1 MDSDPITATPPSQRK
16 CQDDSIPSRP
26 AALQHEAA
34 LLEERSKKD
43 AVDKMPGHVPSAPLR
58 TKPVQASTASSKG
71 SEPPI
76 HAALKRSSALSAND
90 NTEICIDITGDQEE
104 IEQEGLIGG
113 SSDGTGS
120 NAAVPARFASL
131 APFLH
136 ASEKWFSNFD
146 PNLQQLLATRA
157 QQLAIHSQHFSSFNA
172 ALYILSKGPW
182 IPTHISVHVRQA
194 ALAAV
199 GVGWSWVNQVPTAFP
214 FSHFDASVSL
224 ATLEDVPTNQVAQVE
239 AVFAIYATLCG
250 NLSHNTRA
258 FLFTKYE
265 VQCSVCMRQ
274 LKVPIDLFL
283 ATVSSSTTIEEL
295 LRRMTPVWN
304 MAEIKDR
311 QECLCLELEKAS
323 SRCLKLGP
331 VVFIRLKAEQGE
343 TLPRIE
349 TGHFPLGHQFSFQ
362 TRTYEIRCLVT
373 TNRID
378 QDSQLLIIQA
388 GQSGMVTTYDH
399 NNGLRVLDSSRV
411 NSKLLITGVL
421 VLPVKSPKA
430 ILTTKDLITVA
441 GAVETACY
449 NKKQLKVVKGILKS
463 PKEKRN
469 LSSQTSRTNGSKKKS
484 HSNERKAKSSK
495 PKRSHGEC
503 EHDSLSAI
511 DPEGLPMTIL
521 GDAGPAKVGI
531 ISMFDGVGSVYHII
545 KKKLGKPPAVYIAA
559 EYDPVLRRLVSAE
572 IGLREDQQWGYNVEG
587 VATLYVKDVWDLL
600 DKKSL
605 ILRQAKAMY
614 PEIKWILIAG
624 SPCQD
629 LTFAGYLNG
638 LLGLTGKRSML
649 FFVVYVVVY
658 HLQKLFGFNAVRYLA
673 ENAGSM
679 QVVQCDR
686 NLKTGHQLD
695 HSEHFQ
701 LFLHCLGLSNKL
713 PAKQWLWDAGPY
725 FGIRRQRV
733 FLRSHLDTGVPPA
746 GIPPGD
752 DRWGPL
758 IYLTNEISLL
768 APLLRTRDYTSGGA
782 LKLSWTGYQPSAL
795 MWDYTFFGGKRSFAL
810 LCQLTNDSRIPKLPW
825 ANIVPAHFLPVWR
838 KFLAVLCAAKSASS
852 KKDELIEQL
861 APIFHNPN
869 VTLPMRILSVQEVR
883 KLSGLDTIL
892 TVERHGPA
900 LLTDKVVR
908 DFCGN
913 SFHPALIDAAL
924 GTDSQLQSWVH
935 GLNEGQPCHTEAP
948 PLNDVYAKYQDLLR
962 LVLEQGAK
970 RGVQLK
976 PDRVD
981 FEAKWRHC
989 TLDEPPEAAC
999 LPTVHQPTVFSFL
1012 QATKVTDKYEASRAA
1027 DIPFSNTSLSHAL
1040 EQAHMKWLQTSS
1052 LTFENVTLSSHMLR
1066 LAVAGGIG
1074 MRVTEQDV
1082 KRKYADLLQEY
1093 TSSDKLTTIAQLF
1106 VILQVATLGS
1116 THQFPFGFII
1126 WAPKIMQPPLI
1137 YVGAHKPCLLFLL
1150 IAHETEIWYCCV

>member
-265 VQCSVCMRQ
+265 VQCSVCIRQ

-484 HSNERKAKSSK
+484 HSNERKPS
-495 PKRSHGEC
+495 
-503 EHDSLSAI
+503 
-511 DPEGLPMTIL
+511 
-521 GDAGPAKVGI
+521 
-531 ISMFDGVGSVYHII
+531 
-545 KKKLGKPPAVYIAA
+545 
-559 EYDPVLRRLVSAE
+559 
-572 IGLREDQQWGYNVEG
+572 
-587 VATLYVKDVWDLL
+587 
-600 DKKSL
+600 
-605 ILRQAKAMY
+605 
-614 PEIKWILIAG
+614 
-624 SPCQD
+624 
-629 LTFAGYLNG
+629 
-638 LLGLTGKRSML
+638 
-649 FFVVYVVVY
+649 
-658 HLQKLFGFNAVRYLA
+658 
-673 ENAGSM
+673 
-679 QVVQCDR
+679 QV
-686 NLKTGHQLD
+686 
-695 HSEHFQ
+695 
-701 LFLHCLGLSNKL
+701 
-713 PAKQWLWDAGPY
+713 
-725 FGIRRQRV
+725 
-733 FLRSHLDTGVPPA
+733 
-746 GIPPGD
+746 
-752 DRWGPL
+752 
-758 IYLTNEISLL
+758 
-768 APLLRTRDYTSGGA
+768 
-782 LKLSWTGYQPSAL
+782 
-795 MWDYTFFGGKRSFAL
+795 
-810 LCQLTNDSRIPKLPW
+810 
-825 ANIVPAHFLPVWR
+825 
-838 KFLAVLCAAKSASS
+838 
-852 KKDELIEQL
+852 
-861 APIFHNPN
+861 NPN
-869 VTLPMRILSVQEVR
+869 AAMVNVNMIHSV
-883 KLSGLDTIL
+883 
-892 TVERHGPA
+892 P
-900 LLTDKVVR
+900 
-908 DFCGN
+908 
-913 SFHPALIDAAL
+913 
-924 GTDSQLQSWVH
+924 
-935 GLNEGQPCHTEAP
+935 
-948 PLNDVYAKYQDLLR
+948 
-962 LVLEQGAK
+962 
-970 RGVQLK
+970 
-976 PDRVD
+976 
-981 FEAKWRHC
+981 
-989 TLDEPPEAAC
+989 
-999 LPTVHQPTVFSFL
+999 
-1012 QATKVTDKYEASRAA
+1012 
-1027 DIPFSNTSLSHAL
+1027 
-1040 EQAHMKWLQTSS
+1040 
-1052 LTFENVTLSSHMLR
+1052 
-1066 LAVAGGIG
+1066 
-1074 MRVTEQDV
+1074 
-1082 KRKYADLLQEY
+1082 
-1093 TSSDKLTTIAQLF
+1093 
-1106 VILQVATLGS
+1106 
-1116 THQFPFGFII
+1116 
-1126 WAPKIMQPPLI
+1126 
-1137 YVGAHKPCLLFLL
+1137 
-1150 IAHETEIWYCCV
+1150 

>member
-16 CQDDSIPSRP
+16 CQDDGMPSRP
-26 AALQHEAA
+26 AALQHKAA

-43 AVDKMPGHVPSAPLR
+43 AVDKMPGHVPSASLR
-58 TKPVQASTASSKG
+58 TKPVQTPTASSKG

-172 ALYILSKGPW
+172 AFYILSKGPW

-214 FSHFDASVSL
+214 LINFDASVSL

-265 VQCSVCMRQ
+265 VQCSVCMRH

-283 ATVSSSTTIEEL
+283 ATVSSSTTMEEL

-323 SRCLKLGP
+323 SRCIKLGP

-349 TGHFPLGHQFSFQ
+349 TGHLPLGHQFSFQ

-441 GAVETACY
+441 GAVDTACY

-469 LSSQTSRTNGSKKKS
+469 LSSQTSRKNGSKKKS
-484 HSNERKAKSSK
+484 HSNERKAMSSK

-521 GDAGPAKVGI
+521 GDADPAKVGI

-600 DKKSL
+600 DKKLL

-649 FFVVYVVVY
+649 F
-658 HLQKLFGFNAVRYLA
+658 L
-673 ENAGSM
+673 
-679 QVVQCDR
+679 
-686 NLKTGHQLD
+686 
-695 HSEHFQ
+695 
-701 LFLHCLGLSNKL
+701 
-713 PAKQWLWDAGPY
+713 
-725 FGIRRQRV
+725 
-733 FLRSHLDTGVPPA
+733 
-746 GIPPGD
+746 
-752 DRWGPL
+752 
-758 IYLTNEISLL
+758 
-768 APLLRTRDYTSGGA
+768 
-782 LKLSWTGYQPSAL
+782 
-795 MWDYTFFGGKRSFAL
+795 
-810 LCQLTNDSRIPKLPW
+810 
-825 ANIVPAHFLPVWR
+825 
-838 KFLAVLCAAKSASS
+838 
-852 KKDELIEQL
+852 
-861 APIFHNPN
+861 
-869 VTLPMRILSVQEVR
+869 
-883 KLSGLDTIL
+883 
-892 TVERHGPA
+892 
-900 LLTDKVVR
+900 
-908 DFCGN
+908 
-913 SFHPALIDAAL
+913 
-924 GTDSQLQSWVH
+924 
-935 GLNEGQPCHTEAP
+935 
-948 PLNDVYAKYQDLLR
+948 
-962 LVLEQGAK
+962 
-970 RGVQLK
+970 
-976 PDRVD
+976 
-981 FEAKWRHC
+981 
-989 TLDEPPEAAC
+989 
-999 LPTVHQPTVFSFL
+999 
-1012 QATKVTDKYEASRAA
+1012 
-1027 DIPFSNTSLSHAL
+1027 
-1040 EQAHMKWLQTSS
+1040 
-1052 LTFENVTLSSHMLR
+1052 
-1066 LAVAGGIG
+1066 
-1074 MRVTEQDV
+1074 
-1082 KRKYADLLQEY
+1082 
-1093 TSSDKLTTIAQLF
+1093 
-1106 VILQVATLGS
+1106 
-1116 THQFPFGFII
+1116 
-1126 WAPKIMQPPLI
+1126 
-1137 YVGAHKPCLLFLL
+1137 
-1150 IAHETEIWYCCV
+1150 